1 MKINDAIRKMME
13 KKSFNNAQLADELE
27 VRPQQVSNYLNGQW
41 VKGVKKP
48 ISVTVDTAVDIAY
61 ALGYRLVLV
70 PKRTAKD
77 LEEKLDNKDER
88 YCFVVDERLT
98 AKRPRRSG
106 KNSEK

>member
-13 KKSFNNAQLADELE
+13 KKSFNNAELADKLD

-48 ISVTVDTAVDIAY
+48 ISVTVDTAVDIAD
-61 ALGYRLVLV
+61 ALDYSLVLV
-70 PKRTAKD
+70 PRKTAKD
-77 LEEKLDNKDER
+77 LGDKLDKKNEP

-98 AKRPRRSG
+98 PKRPKRSQR
-106 KNSEK
+106 NSR